1 MERGRDGWSRRRG
14 RGRRRLERERRRNG
28 YIWIYGRMASKKF
41 AVGIFVLLEQG
52 EAYRYTHNCAVGVER
67 NPRELHPAGI
77 NRHGL

>member
-14 RGRRRLERERRRNG
+14 RGRRRLERERRRDG
-28 YIWIYGRMASKKF
+28 YISMGVWRRKSLLLGF
-41 AVGIFVLLEQG
+41 FVLLEQG